1 MARNDGWAE
10 DAEVEEIEAMANE
23 LGREL
28 AVEDFE
34 IYLTGPG
41 VFDDTE
47 LGKTPADARARL
59 TRMLDRARRAESLRE
74 TD

>member
-1 MARNDGWAE
+1 MARNGGWAE
-10 DAEVEEIEAMANE
+10 DAELDEIAAMANE

-28 AVEDFE
+28 AVEDFG

-41 VFDDTE
+41 VADDTE
-47 LGKTPADARARL
+47 LGKTPTDAKTRL

>member
-1 MARNDGWAE
+1 MTRDRNGAE
-10 DAEVEEIEAMANE
+10 DPELEEIAAMANG

-28 AVEDFE
+28 AVEDFG

-41 VFDDTE
+41 VADDTE
-47 LGKTPADARARL
+47 LGKKPADAKARL

>member
-1 MARNDGWAE
+1 MTRDSNGAE
-10 DAEVEEIEAMANE
+10 DAELEEIEALANE

-28 AVEDFE
+28 AVEDFG

-41 VFDDTE
+41 AADDTE
-47 LGKTPADARARL
+47 LGKTPADAKARL